1 MTLFFWDMVYVNIPL
16 FTYFSHNTLAKHR
29 ILGWMLVS
37 PKTLKVFL
45 HCLLVPSITD
55 IIQILGLFFESWWF
69 LSRPPHLVSEPLQP
83 PRSPLGWTVPLH
95 SIRSSVWGSLWSG
108 DSSSP
113 DLVIFCK
120 SFCSW
125 PLYVLFSLLEI
136 TIRSPGQFLYFPF
149 SYFPFILFFALRHRR
164 IANFIFQILLWSFHF
179 CCVFSFH

>member
-1 MTLFFWDMVYVNIPL
+1 MTLLFWELVYVNIPL

-29 ILGWMLVS
+29 ILGWKFVS

-69 LSRPPHLVSEPLQP
+69 LSHLPHLVSEPLQP

-95 SIRSSVWGSLWSG
+95 SVRSSVWGSLWSG

-113 DLVIFCK
+113 DLAIFCK

-125 PLYVLFSLLEI
+125 LSSLCTFFSFGNYYQISWTVSLLSFSLFSI
-136 TIRSPGQFLYFPF
+136 YFM
-149 SYFPFILFFALRHRR
+149 
-164 IANFIFQILLWSFHF
+164 F
-179 CCVFSFH
+179 CSTSWENS